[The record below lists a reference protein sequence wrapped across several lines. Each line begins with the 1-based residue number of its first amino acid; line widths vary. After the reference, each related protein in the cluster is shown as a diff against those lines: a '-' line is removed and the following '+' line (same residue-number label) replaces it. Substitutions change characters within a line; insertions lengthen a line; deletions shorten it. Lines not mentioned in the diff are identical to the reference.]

1 MSRVFPAHTVESA
14 PDEVREAMEAMHKKM
29 GFIPSMLAKFAEAP
43 ALLMAYQA
51 ATPHFEKASLTPTE
65 RLVVVLTASFCH
77 NCDFCMSAHSW
88 GARRQELDGAVI
100 DALRAG
106 QLLPNPKL
114 EALRVFVIAMLER
127 RGAVTDAQKA
137 AFFDAGFTARQ
148 GLEVVLGLALKTM
161 TNYTN
166 ALAHTP
172 PNPEFDDALWK
183 PRAQAIFP
191 IS

>member
-1 MSRVFPAHTVESA
+1 MNRTFPAHSVESA
-14 PDEVREAMEAMHKKM
+14 PSEVRAAMETMNKNM

-51 ATPHFEKASLTPTE
+51 AAPYFEKTSFTATE
-65 RLVVVLTASFCH
+65 RLVVVLTASFRH

-88 GARRQELDGAVI
+88 GARRQEIDAGVI

-106 QLLPNPKL
+106 RPLSDPKL

-127 RGAVTDAQKA
+127 RGAVTDVEKT
-137 AFFDAGFTARQ
+137 AFFDAGFNTRQ
-148 GLEVVLGLALKTM
+148 ALEVVLGLALKTM

-166 ALAHTP
+166 ALARTP
-172 PNPEFDDALWK
+172 PNPEFGEALWEL
-183 PRAQAIFP
+183 RA
-191 IS
+191 